1 MKIDFEKKGSEVI
14 YTFDKIPTSISDV
27 KDIDAYLKEPS
38 FAPAMFIITM
48 CNYEN
53 DKETCFKILDIIN
66 GPKDINNFDKS
77 YYEDRFMDGKFYKP
91 FSYLEGATPENN
103 YTPNTPYVI
112 HVWENPNGPVED
124 NYKGLLLTSSGSD
137 SKRQV
142 TVRLKPS
149 EGNWYLTQEM
159 LLGDIKV
166 PVKDDEW
173 A

>member
-14 YTFDKIPTSISDV
+14 YTFDKIPTSTSDV

-48 CNYEN
+48 CNYEK
-53 DKETCFKILDIIN
+53 DKETCFKILDILN

-103 YTPNTPYVI
+103 YTPNNPYVI

-124 NYKGLLLTSSGSD
+124 NYKGLLLSSSGSD
-137 SKRQV
+137 SKRQA

>member
-1 MKIDFEKKGSEVI
+1 MEINFAKNGNEAV
-14 YTFDKIPTSISDV
+14 YTFDKIPTSIEDISN
-27 KDIDAYLKEPS
+27 IDAYLKEPT

-53 DKETCFKILDIIN
+53 DKDTCFKILDALN
-66 GPKDINNFDKS
+66 GPKDVNNFDKS
-77 YYEDRFMDGKFYKP
+77 YYEDRFMDGKYYKP

-112 HVWENPNGPVED
+112 HVWENQNGPVED
-124 NYKGLLLTSSGSD
+124 NYKGLLLKSSGSD
-137 SKRQV
+137 NKRQA

-149 EGNWYLTQEM
+149 VGNWYLTQEM
-159 LLGDIKV
+159 LLGDIKI

>member
-1 MKIDFEKKGSEVI
+1 MEIKFEKNGNETV
-14 YTFDKIPTSISDV
+14 YTFDKIPTSVEDFN
-27 KDIDAYLKEPS
+27 DIDKYLKEAS
-38 FAPAMFIITM
+38 FAPAMFVMVM
-48 CNYEN
+48 CNYEK
-53 DKETCFKILDIIN
+53 DKETCFKLLDVLN
-66 GPKDINNFDKS
+66 GPKDVNNFDKS

-112 HVWENPNGPVED
+112 HVWESPNGPIEE
-124 NYKGLLLTSSGSD
+124 NYKTLLLQSSGSD
-137 SKRQV
+137 NKRQA

-149 EGNWYLTQEM
+149 VGNWYLTQEM
-159 LLGDIKV
+159 LLGDIKI